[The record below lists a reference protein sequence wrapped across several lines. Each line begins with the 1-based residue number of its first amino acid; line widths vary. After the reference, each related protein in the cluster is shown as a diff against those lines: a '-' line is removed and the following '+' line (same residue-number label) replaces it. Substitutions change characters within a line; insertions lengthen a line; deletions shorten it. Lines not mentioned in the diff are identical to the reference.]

1 LGRNISDDA
10 SDTITSKIA
19 ELIVIIDCVDEDLL
33 SLGNE

>member
-10 SDTITSKIA
+10 SDTVTSKIL
-19 ELIVIIDCVDEDLL
+19 ELIVIIDGVDEDLL